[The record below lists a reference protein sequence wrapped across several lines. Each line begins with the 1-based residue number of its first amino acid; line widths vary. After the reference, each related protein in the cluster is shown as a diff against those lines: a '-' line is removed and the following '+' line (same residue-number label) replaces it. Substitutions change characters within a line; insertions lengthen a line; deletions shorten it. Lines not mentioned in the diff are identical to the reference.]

1 MKLKNKFESLIKY
14 FVPIFLLL
22 VILFSR
28 SFIGIYIFGYRI
40 GEYLVVF
47 GLVISC
53 LLPLLKKHFIKS
65 IPNRLYYLNL
75 IIVASFFVILVINQS
90 SLFNTYIFKSS
101 SYIWTISY
109 IYVGA
114 YFFDI
119 FKFNKKF
126 ILFLQIFL
134 PIIYILQTTYLYKLT
149 VIYPLV
155 KSSDDLLL
163 NFFINYSDKYEIYK
177 GTDLLIFFAILTYL
191 INRSNITQYNKI
203 LYFSGISS
211 LFIPLFMVRSRA
223 AFFSIMLFIIYELI
237 QLLRTIKLD
246 IKSLLSILL
255 ITFIFFNLSS
265 ANLTDKDFTS
275 FDVTGSVSDLSK
287 VRNTDL
293 DGSIISYRDG
303 RLYSS
308 DGNLNWRLQ
317 IWQDVFK
324 DSIND
329 NNFFFGYGYEN
340 KIPAMEIKGR
350 SGSDG
355 KNENVHNFIVN
366 VYARG
371 GFIQLVVYLS
381 FIISI
386 FLISRNLNYPRKFS
400 IFVFVTLLAS
410 LFDASMENAHFPV
423 FLYLF
428 IGYLIAYNKHY
439 NEVV

>member
-1 MKLKNKFESLIKY
+1 MKNKFDSLIKY
-14 FVPIFLLL
+14 FVPMFLLL

-53 LLPLLKKHFIKS
+53 FLPFLKKYFIKS
-65 IPNRLYYLNL
+65 IPKNLYYLNL
-75 IIVASFFVILVINQS
+75 MMVASFFVILVINQS

-119 FKFNKKF
+119 FKFKEKF
-126 ILFLQIFL
+126 ILFLQILL
-134 PIIYILQTTYLYKLT
+134 PALYVLQTTYLYKLS

-155 KSSDDLLL
+155 DSSEDLLL

-177 GTDLLIFFAILTYL
+177 GTDLLIFFAILTYI
-191 INRSNITQYNKI
+191 INRSNFTQYNKI

-223 AFFSIMLFIIYELI
+223 AYFSIMLFIFYELF
-237 QLLRTIKLD
+237 QLLKTIKLD
-246 IKSLLSILL
+246 IKLMLSILL
-255 ITFIFFNLSS
+255 IIFLMFNLSS

-275 FDVTGSVSDLSK
+275 FDVSSSINDLSK

-308 DGNLNWRLQ
+308 DGNFNWRLQ

-324 DSIND
+324 DSINN

-340 KIPAMEIKGR
+340 KIPAMEIEGR

-371 GFIQLVVYLS
+371 GIIQCAIYLS

-386 FLISRNLNYPRKFS
+386 FSFSRNLNYPRKFS
-400 IFVFVTLLAS
+400 TLLFVSLLAS

-428 IGYLIAYNKHY
+428 IGYFIAYNKYY
-439 NEVV
+439 NESV